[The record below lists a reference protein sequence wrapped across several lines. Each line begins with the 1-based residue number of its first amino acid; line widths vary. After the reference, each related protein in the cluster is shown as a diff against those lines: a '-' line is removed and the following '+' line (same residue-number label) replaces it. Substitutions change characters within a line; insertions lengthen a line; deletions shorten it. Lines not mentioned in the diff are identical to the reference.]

1 MTAPPIPSIPVRRRP
16 RAPAARLAVAVSTA
30 LLLAFA
36 ADARLAGQAY
46 GGTVRGGIAGIY
58 GAPVGEFADFVERG
72 YGLGVHAV
80 LPLDR
85 AGVLGLRADGGF
97 LIYGHER
104 QRDCLSRTVGCRIL
118 VDVNT
123 TNSIALAGV
132 GPELSLP
139 AGPFRPYVNARA
151 GLAYIATTSSIEGT
165 RSDRN
170 FADTTNWDD
179 LVFSW
184 GAGGG
189 IAIRLGSGRTP
200 VGLDLGV
207 TWLDNGEASY
217 LREGDI
223 IDEPDGDVR
232 FTPVRSDTD
241 LVVFRLGIAFGG

>member
-1 MTAPPIPSIPVRRRP
+1 MPAPVTPSLPVPSRARARIRRLSAAA
-16 RAPAARLAVAVSTA
+16 APAMLVALASVAGVS
-30 LLLAFA
+30 
-36 ADARLAGQAY
+36 GQAN
-46 GGTVRGGIAGIY
+46 GGTLRGGVAGIY

-80 LPLDR
+80 LPLDP
-85 AGVLGLRADGGF
+85 AGIVGLRADGGF
-97 LIYGHER
+97 LVYGHER

-123 TNSIALAGV
+123 TNSIALAGL
-132 GPELSLP
+132 GPELSIP
-139 AGPFRPYVNARA
+139 AGPFRPYVNVRA
-151 GLAYIATTSSIEGT
+151 GLAYIATTSAIEGT
-165 RSDRN
+165 RSDRD
-170 FADTTNWDD
+170 FANTTNWDD

-189 IAIRLGSGRTP
+189 FAIRLGSGRTP
-200 VGLDLGV
+200 VALDLGV

-241 LVVFRLGIAFGG
+241 LVVFRLGLAFGG